1 MELRILRNCRE
12 KLVEVRQEARAENAS
27 MVKYS
32 VSSTGDL
39 FYLHQRWVK
48 GYRPDDYIALNH
60 TGRLLEHE
68 IGTFKGIKITNKA
81 NPLQDVIQHV
91 VEHIVPAAKKQ

>member
-1 MELRILRNCRE
+1 M
-12 KLVEVRQEARAENAS
+12 RQKAGAENVG
-27 MVKYS
+27 MTKYT

-60 TGRLLEHE
+60 TERLLEDE
-68 IGTFKGIKITNKA
+68 IRTFKGIKIINKA